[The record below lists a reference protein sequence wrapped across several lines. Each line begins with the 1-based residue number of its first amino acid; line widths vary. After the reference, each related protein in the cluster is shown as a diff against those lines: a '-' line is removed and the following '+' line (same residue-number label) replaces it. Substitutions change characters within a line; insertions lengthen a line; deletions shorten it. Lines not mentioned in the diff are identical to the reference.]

1 MVYDKDG
8 ILVGALCDD
17 DVTLVEGGKNIVDFI
32 AADAPAFKDKDAS
45 LADSSLLLAT
55 DPEAEDGVVT
65 IAVGENVTVTAV
77 FSDDLLAIDG
87 VNTVT
92 HVYERFSP
100 EDFNRDTVTL
110 YLVQG
115 SDGII
120 HASLITAGG
129 ALDYDQQMQS
139 DRTVGEDHLLNFAIQ
154 ILESLQPE
162 TQLPEG

>member
-1 MVYDKDG
+1 MPRFEM
-8 ILVGALCDD
+8 
-17 DVTLVEGGKNIVDFI
+17 TLKGDIYEKARQFNHAFI
-32 AADAPAFKDKDAS
+32 KES
-45 LADSSLLLAT
+45 LTAT
-55 DPEAEDGVVT
+55 F
-65 IAVGENVTVTAV
+65 VGERTV
-77 FSDDLLAIDG
+77 
-87 VNTVT
+87 
-92 HVYERFSP
+92 HVDERFSP

>member
-1 MVYDKDG
+1 MPRFEM
-8 ILVGALCDD
+8 
-17 DVTLVEGGKNIVDFI
+17 TLKGDIYEKARQFNHAFI
-32 AADAPAFKDKDAS
+32 KES
-45 LADSSLLLAT
+45 LTAT
-55 DPEAEDGVVT
+55 F
-65 IAVGENVTVTAV
+65 VGESTVHV
-77 FSDDLLAIDG
+77 DG

-115 SDGII
+115 ADGII